1 MHIDLIFLR
10 AFKKIFEVCTGSE
23 LFYGVGAGGLLG
35 RMVRLVGEVPPLWAS
50 YWASN
55 ESLKDQ
61 GTPVFIYL
69 FALKLIQTFLF
80 PEISPARASAEW
92 MRYRT
97 IFVRCFNSEEE
108 ADRVVDLLRSML
120 VLDPARRPS
129 IRQVMETHCWLTTT
143 VPNNVA

>member
-1 MHIDLIFLR
+1 MLKK
-10 AFKKIFEVCTGSE
+10 KKIFEVCTGSE

-69 FALKLIQTFLF
+69 FICPQTY
-80 PEISPARASAEW
+80 SN
-92 MRYRT
+92 
-97 IFVRCFNSEEE
+97 IFVSRDFACKGE
-108 ADRVVDLLRSML
+108 
-120 VLDPARRPS
+120 
-129 IRQVMETHCWLTTT
+129 C
-143 VPNNVA
+143 